1 MSIKCKYGDI
11 KDIYEWCEQYADAE
25 ARELIGT
32 QPSMYLVASFTP
44 SGANWCY
51 QLGLVHYKGNCYQVV
66 TVFGEV
72 KAVRPAY
79 VPSYDAATLN
89 NRRY

>member
-1 MSIKCKYGDI
+1 MSIKCKYSDI
-11 KDIYEWCEQYADAE
+11 KDIYDWCERYADAE

-32 QPSMYLVASFTP
+32 QPSMYLIAHFAP

-51 QLGLVHYKGNCYQVV
+51 QLGLVHYKGNYYQAV

-79 VPSYDAATLN
+79 VPSYDAETLN